1 MFLWILFGKFWLW
14 VWCFS
19 WFKMNGLSENFI
31 LFLWGLFFI
40 SCLSCSFYYSFSIN
54 NLIRCLSWNRLN
66 GKFTLRLWK
75 RFIFWWHNTIKN
87 VLIFHTLIMFI
98 FINFY
103 ISHNGLNNQL
113 LECIFW
119 WSYYWNIKFLR

>member
-1 MFLWILFGKFWLW
+1 MFLWVLFGKFWLW

-19 WFKMNGLSENFI
+19 WFEMNCLSKNFI

-54 NLIRCLSWNRLN
+54 NLIWCLSWNWLN
-66 GKFTLRLWK
+66 GKFTLCLWK
-75 RFIFWWHNTIKN
+75 RFIFWWYNTIKT
-87 VLIFHTLIMFI
+87 VFIFHTLIMLI

-103 ISHNGLNNQL
+103 ISFICLNNQL
-113 LECIFW
+113 LKCIFW
-119 WSYYWNIKFLR
+119 WSYSWNIKFLR